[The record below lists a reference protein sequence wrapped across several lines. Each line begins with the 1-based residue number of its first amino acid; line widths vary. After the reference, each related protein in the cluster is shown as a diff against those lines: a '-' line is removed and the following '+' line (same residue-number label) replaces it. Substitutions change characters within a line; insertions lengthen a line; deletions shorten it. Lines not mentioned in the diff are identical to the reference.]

1 MTPDED
7 AKANRQGSFLL
18 LFSAKRTGVL
28 SIWTDKLPQNW
39 ADLRKCERKKELV
52 AKCTRFKH
60 KCFGMMAIC
69 NRKAEKQKQILI
81 KCRREQN
88 VCTRGV
94 ETLAW

>member
-39 ADLRKCERKKELV
+39 ADLRKCERKKNGL
-52 AKCTRFKH
+52 
-60 KCFGMMAIC
+60 
-69 NRKAEKQKQILI
+69 
-81 KCRREQN
+81 QN
-88 VCTRGV
+88 VRVLSTSVLEWRLF
-94 ETLAW
+94 EIERSKKRE